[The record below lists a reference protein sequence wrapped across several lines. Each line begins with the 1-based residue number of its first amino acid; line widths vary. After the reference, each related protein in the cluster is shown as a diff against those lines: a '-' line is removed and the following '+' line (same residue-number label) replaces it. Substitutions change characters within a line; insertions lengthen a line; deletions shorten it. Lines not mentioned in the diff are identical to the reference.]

1 MTKRA
6 RLLTYGSIVALFVL
20 AGLARLLID
29 GFGAAV
35 ASLTVMS
42 LCLGAIVLLVF
53 YEVGLSEDKARAEE
67 EAARRERSAGPVHH
81 EPPPP
86 SPRRRP
92 G

>member
-1 MTKRA
+1 VTNRA
-6 RLLTYGSIVALFVL
+6 RLLVYGSILALFVL

-29 GFGAAV
+29 GFGAEV

-67 EAARRERSAGPVHH
+67 EAARRERSAGPVHQ
-81 EPPPP
+81 EPQPPG
-86 SPRRRP
+86 PRRRP